1 MLYNNM
7 ELVEDKRH
15 IKFKS
20 HPMPIFVHE
29 ETDELKTIDGNDKLS
44 TRNINV
50 TKLYQYE
57 LFSNLNKKINLH
69 FKRISLNFIIKTSHG
84 QYLM

>member
-1 MLYNNM
+1 M

-15 IKFKS
+15 IKFIS

-29 ETDELKTIDGNDKLS
+29 ETDELKTIDNSNKLS
-44 TRNINV
+44 TKNINV

-57 LFSNLNKKINLH
+57 LFSNLNKKINLNS
-69 FKRISLNFIIKTSHG
+69 KRNSLNFIIII
-84 QYLM
+84 LIILLLFFLLIN